1 MKKRMAFF
9 LAGCMALATMVG
21 CTPAHKSYMEETKK
35 VSNWESVETTG
46 KLSLDITVPGIVSEE
61 GEAVAPTQEKTTMD
75 FDVKGYTLNEKG
87 KKQKGYALLSGK
99 DDKGKFQLKDVKIFV
114 DGTDVYISKNY
125 MEDIMKYSRN
135 GELPKRVTDLKQQYI
150 LISNDLDS
158 VFKNVTIGPD
168 TSGIMEA
175 YMDTMMNSEKRD
187 KLFTKIGKVFDLV
200 DFNLPMKKE
209 GQSTYTMKLNSD
221 ELIEITANSLDKAVM
236 NLEKIIKI
244 MDLKDLSLE
253 KDEIAEF
260 QNAYVNDGVKDEI
273 MAIVPKAKTLLKG
286 SYLNTKETFEE
297 DHYKSEM
304 ELNIFVNDP
313 SNFKMNTKIN
323 TESKKAEKREVKVP
337 TRAESISLE
346 DYMELY
352 LPPVKDTIE
361 LNTKTNVLRSEKTG
375 TQVKLKTIKN
385 GEGEVMYEF
394 APIMRSFGVQYG
406 YDQKVHQVYYV
417 DNGVKEYVEDIIE
430 KNGIS
435 YISTGSI
442 DYRWVSDMIS
452 EDDGVIYRYVIR
464 EAE

>member
-221 ELIEITANSLDKAVM
+221 ELIDITANSLDKAVM

-286 SYLNTKETFEE
+286 SYLNTKETFAE

-304 ELNIFVNDP
+304 ELNIFVNEP
-313 SNFKMNTKIN
+313 SYLKMNAKIN
-323 TESKKAEKREVKVP
+323 TESKIVEKREVKVP
-337 TRAESISLE
+337 TRAEAISLE

-361 LNTKTNVLRSEKTG
+361 LNTKTNVLKSEKTG
-375 TQVKLKTIKN
+375 AQVKLKTIKN

>member
-46 KLSLDITVPGIVSEE
+46 KLSLDITVPGIISEE
-61 GEAVAPTQEKTTMD
+61 GEAIAPTQEKTHID
-75 FDVKGYTLNEKG
+75 FDIKGYNLNEKG
-87 KKQKGYALLSGK
+87 KKQKGYVLLSGK

-168 TSGIMEA
+168 PSGIMDA

-187 KLFTKIGKVFDLV
+187 KLFTKIEKVFDLV

-221 ELIEITANSLDKAVM
+221 ELIDLTANSLDKAVM
-236 NLEKIIKI
+236 NLDKIIKI

-286 SYLNTKETFEE
+286 SYLNTKETFAE